1 MKGTV
6 VLLIVFM
13 ISFAACLKSKQETE
27 IDIEVDIS
35 NPKTAIL
42 GKWRSIY
49 RVSGNQWI
57 PHPDNGFIMEFR
69 EDSIVRYIDTRKNES
84 VSEVYYWKDTLLYR
98 AGVCFFVD
106 FLDANTMKHS
116 YNIDCAAGIANIPI
130 IFERVR

>member
-6 VLLIVFM
+6 VLLIAFM
-13 ISFAACLKSKQETE
+13 ISFAACRKSKQE
-27 IDIEVDIS
+27 IEVEVDTS

-49 RVSGNQWI
+49 RVNGSRLL
-57 PHPDNGFIMEFR
+57 PTPDDGFIMEFR

-84 VSEVYYWKDTLLYR
+84 ISEVYYWKDTLLYR
-98 AGVCFFVD
+98 AGMCFFVD
-106 FLDANTMKHS
+106 FPDTKTMKHS
-116 YNIDCAAGIANIPI
+116 YNIDCAAGINNIPI